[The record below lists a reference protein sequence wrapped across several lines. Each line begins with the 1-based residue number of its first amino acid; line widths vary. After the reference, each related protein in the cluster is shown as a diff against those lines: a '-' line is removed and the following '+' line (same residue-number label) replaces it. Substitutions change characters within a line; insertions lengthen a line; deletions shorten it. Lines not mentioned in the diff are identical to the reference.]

1 MVWVILMANDFFDR
15 ATITVRAGKGG
26 NGAATFRRE
35 KFIPRGGPNGGDG
48 GRGGHIY
55 LVADPELNTLLHF
68 SFERKFVAESGGH
81 GLKNKMYGRQGE
93 DLEVRVPPGTVVRTT
108 INGVVYE
115 VDLAIPRQRLLVAR
129 GGKGGL
135 GNVHFTTSTRQAPRI
150 AEYGEPG
157 QELMIELELKMIAD
171 VGLVGFPNAGK
182 STLLS
187 VISAAQPKIASYP
200 FTTLQPNLGMATVGD
215 YDRFVVAD
223 IPGLIEGAH
232 TGVGLGHDFLR
243 HIERT
248 RVIIHVV
255 DAAGVDGRD
264 PLEDF
269 FQINAELRQ
278 YRPELAER
286 PQVVALNKLDLPE
299 AQENLDRLRRE
310 IPVDSVDLIPIAAA
324 TREGLDVLMRR
335 VAEHLRELPLFHQT
349 MVDADDLPVLEWGI
363 PEADPNDYEIERE
376 GNHWRVRGV
385 KIERLVSMTNFN
397 QPESV
402 DRVQR
407 VLDATGISDTLLKA
421 GLQEGDTV
429 VIGTQEM
436 LWSDAE
442 RFT

>member
-1 MVWVILMANDFFDR
+1 
-15 ATITVRAGKGG
+15 
-26 NGAATFRRE
+26 
-35 KFIPRGGPNGGDG
+35 
-48 GRGGHIY
+48 
-55 LVADPELNTLLHF
+55 
-68 SFERKFVAESGGH
+68 
-81 GLKNKMYGRQGE
+81 MYGAHGE
-93 DLEVRVPPGTVVRTT
+93 DLVVRVPPGTVARTV
-108 INGVVYE
+108 IGGVEYE
-115 VDLAIPRQRLLVAR
+115 VDLAIPGQRLLAAR

-157 QELMIELELKMIAD
+157 QALTIELELKLIAD

-200 FTTLQPNLGMATVGD
+200 FTTLQPNLGLVTVGD
-215 YDRFVVAD
+215 YERFVAAD

-264 PLEDF
+264 PLDDF
-269 FQINAELRQ
+269 HQINAELRQ

-299 AQENLDRLRRE
+299 AQDNLDRLRRE
-310 IPVDSVDLIPIAAA
+310 IPADQADIIPIAAA
-324 TREGLDVLMRR
+324 TREGVEALLRR
-335 VAEHLRELPLFHQT
+335 VSERLRELPT
-349 MVDADDLPVLEWGI
+349 APVAPVADDLPDLEWGV
-363 PEADPNDYEIERE
+363 PVVDPNIYNVERDG
-376 GNHWRVRGV
+376 GNWRVRGV
-385 KIERLVSMTNFN
+385 KIERLVAMTNFD
-397 QPESV
+397 QPEAV

-407 VLDATGISDTLLKA
+407 VLDATGISDALLKA

-429 VIGTQEM
+429 VIGKQEM
-436 LWSDAE
+436 LWSDTE

>member
-1 MVWVILMANDFFDR
+1 MANDFFDR
-15 ATITVRAGKGG
+15 ATISVRAGNGG
-26 NGAATFRRE
+26 SGAATFRRE

-48 GRGGHIY
+48 GRGGHVY

-68 SFERKFVAESGGH
+68 SFERKFSAERGGH
-81 GLKNKMYGRQGE
+81 GQKNKMYGAHGE
-93 DLEVRVPPGTVVRTT
+93 DMVVRVPPGTVARTV
-108 INGVVYE
+108 IDGVEYE
-115 VDLAIPRQRLLVAR
+115 VDLAFPGQRLLAAR

-157 QELMIELELKMIAD
+157 QDLTIELELKLIAD

-200 FTTLQPNLGMATVGD
+200 FTTLHPNLGLVTVGD
-215 YDRFVVAD
+215 YERFVVAD

-248 RVIIHVV
+248 RVLIHMV

-264 PLEDF
+264 PLDDF
-269 FQINAELRQ
+269 HQINAELRQ
-278 YRPELAER
+278 YRPELADR
-286 PQVVALNKLDLPE
+286 PQVVALNKIDLPE
-299 AQENLDRLRRE
+299 AQANLDRLRRE
-310 IPVDSVDLIPIAAA
+310 IPADRADIIPIAAA
-324 TREGLDVLMRR
+324 TREGVEALLRR
-335 VAEHLRELPLFHQT
+335 VTERLHELPT
-349 MVDADDLPVLEWGI
+349 TYVAPVEADVPDLEWGV
-363 PEADPNDYEIERE
+363 PQVDPNIFAVERDG
-376 GNHWRVRGV
+376 GNWRVRGV
-385 KIERLVSMTNFN
+385 KIERLVAMTNFD
-397 QPESV
+397 QPEAV

-407 VLDATGISDTLLKA
+407 VLDATGISDALLKA

-429 VIGTQEM
+429 VIGKQEM
-436 LWSDAE
+436 LWSDTE